1 MIFGQSGRN
10 LGVNWVWCGW
20 SWHYFGANSSCFD
33 HSLGVSVTWALIYHP
48 SNALIDCRF
57 ANFLWFLP
65 IFLDFSQFLELFF
78 CSVWQPCTI
87 FSCYTWTGLIWV
99 CLDFWVDLIFESIL
113 KTRRVQLFRVSQF
126 LGLRENTTGTGI
138 SGFPDFGSER
148 KHDGYRFLGSVNFWV
163 WVKIRQVQGFQEIQ
177 IFGSERK
184 HDGYRDFRFS
194 RFWVWAEI
202 RRVQGF
208 QEIQIFGIL
217 RILRKLKKFSEVPT
231 FDSAIIFLVTML
243 TGRAVFLSYTE
254 LKGK

>member
-1 MIFGQSGRN
+1 M
-10 LGVNWVWCGW
+10 
-20 SWHYFGANSSCFD
+20 
-33 HSLGVSVTWALIYHP
+33 
-48 SNALIDCRF
+48 
-57 ANFLWFLP
+57 
-65 IFLDFSQFLELFF
+65 
-78 CSVWQPCTI
+78 
-87 FSCYTWTGLIWV
+87 
-99 CLDFWVDLIFESIL
+99 
-113 KTRRVQLFRVSQF
+113 
-126 LGLRENTTGTGI
+126 
-138 SGFPDFGSER
+138 
-148 KHDGYRFLGSVNFWV
+148 
-163 WVKIRQVQGFQEIQ
+163 KIRQVQGFQEIQ

-217 RILRKLKKFSEVPT
+217 RILRKLKKFSEVAT